1 MHSIHTLSM
10 PISLCPP
17 LRSRTPLTHKSSE
30 PRTLDHYSPWM
41 VRQLQG
47 GGGVASRYS
56 KSGPHT
62 SAQSVWPLHSTHLD
76 EGLNVLV
83 TVVSKR
89 LLGGGV
95 HLCDAV
101 SAHHQEHTNL
111 ALAPVVL
118 GCLKGLQGRA

>member
-47 GGGVASRYS
+47 GGGGCKQIQQVRATHLGTKRLA
-56 KSGPHT
+56 T
-62 SAQSVWPLHSTHLD
+62 PLH
-76 EGLNVLV
+76 
-83 TVVSKR
+83 
-89 LLGGGV
+89 
-95 HLCDAV
+95 
-101 SAHHQEHTNL
+101 
-111 ALAPVVL
+111 PP
-118 GCLKGLQGRA
+118 